1 MDAIKQD
8 ISGEIVLMAGLHHG
22 HLEALKVQEEER
34 RVLEREVDLA
44 EREKGRV
51 SAAKE
56 SSAASQGESS
66 AEVKEE

>member
-1 MDAIKQD
+1 MDAIRQD
-8 ISGEIVLMAGLHHG
+8 ISGEIVLMVGLHHG

-51 SAAKE
+51 SGAKE
-56 SSAASQGESS
+56 SSAASQEK
-66 AEVKEE
+66 EVKEE

>member
-1 MDAIKQD
+1 
-8 ISGEIVLMAGLHHG
+8 MAGLHHG

-44 EREKGRV
+44 EKEKGRA

-56 SSAASQGESS
+56 SSA
-66 AEVKEE
+66 VKEAEEESLAAKEE